1 MSGSR
6 FATVRLFTLA
16 GAPVCVHWSLLV
28 LWVGL
33 GLGAGALGGW
43 REALRQGLWW
53 GLLFGLVVLHEMG
66 HLAAARL
73 LRVPVSSILLW
84 PLGGFTAVHLPP
96 GRFGAECFVALA
108 GPAVH
113 LLLALGLA
121 GLGAPE
127 DPQGVWGTV
136 WRLNLL
142 LGGFNLLPVFPLDGG
157 RVLRGALALGL
168 GEGPGTR
175 LALQMGQA
183 GALGIGGL
191 AVWQLA
197 RQDIGGLVTM
207 TVAMWLW
214 GQAVQ
219 EAQRF
224 ARQDRLRWIPAA
236 PYAQPLSIAV
246 NDRVPLAAARRLL
259 AHSGQPVL
267 PVESAGRWADGL
279 LRARGGLRWERL
291 RAVEGELSIAAAW
304 SVLAA
309 GEAPGLLVT
318 RGGRP
323 IGWLAREQVEAL
335 VQEGSR

>member
-1 MSGSR
+1 MRLR
-6 FATVRLFTLA
+6 FGTVRLFTLA

-28 LWVGL
+28 LWIGL
-33 GLGAGALGGW
+33 GLGAGVLGGW
-43 REALRQGLWW
+43 RETLRQGLWW
-53 GLLFGLVVLHEMG
+53 GLLFGLVLLHEMG

-84 PLGGFTAVHLPP
+84 PLGGFTAVHMPP
-96 GRFGAECFVALA
+96 GRFGAECFVALG

-121 GLGAPE
+121 GLGVPE
-127 DPQGVWGTV
+127 DLRGFWGTV
-136 WRLNLL
+136 WQLNLL

-157 RVLRGALALGL
+157 RVLRGVLALGL

-197 RQDIGGLVTM
+197 RQDVGGIVTM

-214 GQAVQ
+214 SQTLQ
-219 EAQRF
+219 ETRRF
-224 ARQDRLRWIPAA
+224 ARQDRLRRIPVAT
-236 PYAQPLSIAV
+236 YAQPLSIAV
-246 NDRVPLAAARRLL
+246 NDRVPLPAARRLL
-259 AHSGQPVL
+259 AHSGQLVL
-267 PVESAGRWADGL
+267 PVESADRWAEGL
-279 LRARGGLRWERL
+279 LWACGGLRRERL
-291 RAVEGELSIAAAW
+291 RAVEEELSIAAAW
-304 SVLAA
+304 SELAPD
-309 GEAPGLLVT
+309 GAPGLLVT

-323 IGWLAREQVEAL
+323 IGWLAREQVETL
-335 VQEGSR
+335 MREGDL